1 MIIKCESCSRK
12 FIVKD
17 KDIPRRGRTVQCGFC
32 SIKWHQMPVKILKDN
47 QIQDEEESVIKKP
60 LKKDSSIDNIK
71 ASDGKIY
78 KSLGSQWAQLLPSG
92 KTGIFAKK
100 KISMELNKKI
110 GRDNKIINK
119 KIKINRNFD
128 PSLQRLSSDE
138 QLPDLYNPKN
148 RMGFFGYMFLL
159 IIVSVSAIG
168 IIKTFEEDWLN
179 YFPQNQY
186 IFDLLDKQL
195 EYIFET
201 FRNIVTIIK
210 DLTNSY

>member
-1 MIIKCESCSRK
+1 
-12 FIVKD
+12 
-17 KDIPRRGRTVQCGFC
+17 
-32 SIKWHQMPVKILKDN
+32 MPVKILKDN

-119 KIKINRNFD
+119 KIKINKNFD

-148 RMGFFGYMFLL
+148 RIGFFGYMFLL

-179 YFPQNQY
+179 YFPQDQY

-210 DLTNSY
+210 DLINSY